1 MMKKKFGYNGPRS
14 IAAIQHPFRLGRTR
28 LRLVIFSTIIVTVSF
43 FVAACK
49 NKGPKEV
56 AITKDPDIYYTCSM
70 HPNVMQEKP
79 GNCPICGMKLIEAK
93 KSQTQKPDEIQL
105 SDGQIELGN
114 IQVDTLR
121 NSSIGDNMVL
131 TATLNFNQHNITA
144 LSARIDGRADKL
156 YFKNIG
162 DYIHKGDKLFDL
174 YSEELNNAKQEYIL
188 ALQNQHE
195 LGNSLIDYKQLAE
208 GAKNKL
214 LLWGMT
220 ESQISE
226 LANTRK
232 ASLLT
237 SFYSNANG
245 YITTLDIKEGD
256 YISEGRTIMQLADL
270 STLWAEAQVYTSQL
284 ASIDKEGTAIVQIP
298 DLNNLEINGEI
309 EFVNPEINPD
319 TRINLIRITVPNN
332 NNQLHPGMPAYVYIK
347 SRQHKGLTLPANAVL
362 RDGKSASVWIKTGEH
377 SFKIKMVETGIEDDN
392 NIEITSGLQNGDVVV
407 VAGAYLLNSEYIFKR
422 GSNPMGGMDMSK
434 MKM

>member
-1 MMKKKFGYNGPRS
+1 MKKFFAYNKPDG
-14 IAAIQHPFRLGRTR
+14 IATIKHHSRHGGTL
-28 LRLVIFSTIIVTVSF
+28 LRLVIFSAIIVTIPLF
-43 FVAACK
+43 FAACK
-49 NKGPKEV
+49 TKTKEV
-56 AITKDPDIYYTCSM
+56 AVTKDPDVYHTCSM

-79 GNCPICGMKLIEAK
+79 GNCPICGMKLIEVK

-105 SDGQIELGN
+105 SDGQMQLGN
-114 IQVDTLR
+114 IQVDTIR
-121 NSSIGDNMVL
+121 MGSIGDNMLL
-131 TATLNFNQHNITA
+131 TATLNFDQRKITA
-144 LSARIDGRADKL
+144 LSARIAGRVDKL

-208 GAKNKL
+208 SAKNKL

-220 ESQISE
+220 ERQISD

-232 ASLLT
+232 ASPLT
-237 SFYSNANG
+237 SLYSTANG

-256 YISEGRTIMQLADL
+256 YVMEGSTVMQLADL

-284 ASIDKEGTAIVQIP
+284 SQIDKEGSATVQIP
-298 DLNNLEINGEI
+298 DLNNLEINGKI

-319 TRINLIRITVPNN
+319 ARINLIRITIPNN

-347 SRQHKGLTLPANAVL
+347 NRQHKGLTLPANAVL
-362 RDGKSASVWIKTGEH
+362 RDGKSALVWVKTGEH
-377 SFKIKMVETGIEDDN
+377 SFKVKMVETGIGAGD
-392 NIEITSGLQNGDVVV
+392 NIEITSGLQEGDAVVV
-407 VAGAYLLNSEYIFKR
+407 SGAYLLNSEYIFKK
-422 GSNPMGGMDMSK
+422 GASPMQGMDMSK